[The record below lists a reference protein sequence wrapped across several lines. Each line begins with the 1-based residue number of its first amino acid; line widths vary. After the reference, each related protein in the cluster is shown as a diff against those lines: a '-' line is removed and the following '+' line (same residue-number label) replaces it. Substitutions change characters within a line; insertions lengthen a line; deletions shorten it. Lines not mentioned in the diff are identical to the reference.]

1 MRAKK
6 ENGFAS
12 GKAPKR
18 SQGPSLSTAP
28 RPAGQVR
35 IIGGQWK
42 RTPIAVPDKPG
53 LRPSG
58 DRVRETVFNW
68 LGHLVG
74 DFGAVR
80 GLDMFAGSGALGFE
94 LASRGSRRVVLIERD
109 AQLARALRALKD
121 KLKAD
126 AIEVM
131 QADALAA
138 AARLPAEFDL
148 IFLDPPFAAG
158 IEAKALT
165 AAIKVLAP
173 DGLIY
178 LESPAVF
185 SAEAAAAAGLEIVR
199 QGQAGRVAFHLLRCA
214 KP

>member
-6 ENGFAS
+6 ENDRG
-12 GKAPKR
+12 PKR
-18 SQGPSLSTAP
+18 GQGPSLSTAP

-68 LGHLVG
+68 LGHLVS
-74 DFGAVR
+74 DIGAVR

-94 LASRGSRRVVLIERD
+94 LASRGARRVLLIERD
-109 AQLARALRALKD
+109 PELARALRALKD
-121 KLKAD
+121 KLKGE

-138 AARLPAEFDL
+138 VARLPAEFDL
-148 IFLDPPFAAG
+148 VFLDPPFAAG
-158 IEAKALT
+158 IQSKALA
-165 AAIKVLAP
+165 AAIGVLAP

-178 LESPAVF
+178 LESAEVF
-185 SAEAAAAAGLEIVR
+185 SAEAAAAAGLDIVR
-199 QGQAGRVAFHLLRCA
+199 QGQAGRVAFHLLRRA
-214 KP
+214 NP